1 MCVAG
6 CDRCLVLTDGVSTH
20 AHRRNKGCAESCMTK
35 PHSLRQPMFPHLSQC
50 STLCSRMFDLYAA
63 ALQAAPCLL
72 HALSSCLHNCDV
84 ICLGSHRRLSGLPGS
99 IVVCTHRL
107 MRKKKPPRKKK
118 TAVTLCVIPRA
129 CCTSHARAPA
139 HRREIIHAVGVLRS
153 ADESGRSE
161 R

>member
-107 MRKKKPPRKKK
+107 MRRKKNAEK
-118 TAVTLCVIPRA
+118 EKNGRHPLRHPPSMLHLSRTRSCSSSRNHPR
-129 CCTSHARAPA
+129 S
-139 HRREIIHAVGVLRS
+139 RRPTKR
-153 ADESGRSE
+153 
-161 R
+161 